1 MDFVVS
7 QSSYHYIVIS
17 LHTCNMAFGKKSMVV
32 LIQNTG
38 DNYASQAA
46 HFFSSND
53 ILTIFHIQMHGPPML
68 IFS

>member
-17 LHTCNMAFGKKSMVV
+17 LHYLAFGKKSMVV
-32 LIQNTG
+32 FIQNTG

-46 HFFSSND
+46 HFF
-53 ILTIFHIQMHGPPML
+53 LFK
-68 IFS
+68 